1 MTLLQVLYGRL
12 ADTTILAYPQ
22 LLFFD
27 TEGFEGTGKSD
38 SYDDRIF
45 ALAAMLSSTLIYNL
59 REAVRESDVRKL
71 AFAVELARGFFDTG
85 ARTNAGTGRY
95 LSYTSQQSDAQ

>member
-1 MTLLQVLYGRL
+1 MLLVPYL
-12 ADTTILAYPQ
+12 APQ
-22 LLFFD
+22 LLFLD
-27 TEGFEGTGKSD
+27 TEGFEGAGKSD

-71 AFAVELARGFFDTG
+71 AFAVELARGFFSDTQH
-85 ARTNAGTGRY
+85 N
-95 LSYTSQQSDAQ
+95 TSSNGSADQHLGGH